1 MFIASTWY
9 DHRVIPADRR
19 SVVQETAKA
28 HGSPRTGPAA
38 CRLLEPDA
46 LVRATLG
53 VEEQADQRAVE
64 QQRDDHRE
72 VDDLGAEH
80 GEEHDELEDG
90 SGNGD
95 RIRPLPLVGDPV
107 PADREPDD
115 RHQAVT
121 QARGDYPEQP
131 A

>member
-9 DHRVIPADRR
+9 DHRVMPADRR
-19 SVVQETAKA
+19 SVVRQPAKA
-28 HGSPRTGPAA
+28 HGSRRAGPVAR
-38 CRLLEPDA
+38 RLLEPDA

-53 VEEQADQRAVE
+53 VEEQADERAIE
-64 QQRDDHRE
+64 QQRDDYRE

-80 GEEHDELEDG
+80 GEEHDELEHG
-90 SGNGD
+90 SGDGD

-115 RHQAVT
+115 RHQA
-121 QARGDYPEQP
+121 E
-131 A
+131 